1 MAPEV
6 LDKVKY
12 SEKADVF
19 SFGMVLFE
27 IFSGHTPYSEPPFDV
42 MGYSQLMYHITEK
55 QSRPNISNLSTSLQ
69 ELIKDCWNMDPN
81 LRPNL
86 PEIIT
91 RLSRL

>member
-19 SFGMVLFE
+19 SLGMVLCE
-27 IFSGHTPYSEPPFDV
+27 IFSGKPPYSEPPFDE

-55 QSRPNISNLSTSLQ
+55 QSRPNISNLLTSLQ
-69 ELIKDCWNMDPN
+69 ELIKDCWNMNPN